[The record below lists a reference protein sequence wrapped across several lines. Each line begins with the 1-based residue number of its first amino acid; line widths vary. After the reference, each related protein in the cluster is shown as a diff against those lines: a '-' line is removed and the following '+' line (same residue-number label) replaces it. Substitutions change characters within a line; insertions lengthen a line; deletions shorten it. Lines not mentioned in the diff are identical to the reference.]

1 MRYFLLFFLALV
13 CAGTSFF
20 VTTKDVS
27 AAGSTVTVTLTVN
40 GSAGAVAK
48 PRLFTLVCSDGK
60 GRSAKKAVAVSF
72 VGQKPL
78 PADPEWP
85 AVTVMSPNGN
95 ELWTQ
100 GEGRT
105 LVWTAHDVPLLKNG
119 FIIDLLDE
127 RGASFS
133 IASSTLSGTA
143 RNFAWLIPT
152 SLPSG
157 KYKVRVSIQH
167 NRLSDLSDGFF
178 TVMKVYEG
186 PSKALVCGTL
196 GDVTGDKVIS
206 SADADRI
213 AVFAANPRMMT
224 LDDFKRADI
233 DVNGVIAS
241 ADIVQVNQYLT
252 DIIKTFSGCLAP
264 GVSVDLRANGSPS
277 SLVSVSISS
286 TVTLSWTSSGAG
298 RCVLDDSEVPE
309 EVKRRIKNQHER
321 SLERARNEEDPM
333 LRLVDQ
339 EVYPVVSAEGGV
351 YVSTSY
357 MSERVLL
364 RFLLERAADASEIP
378 HETLQEQFDRVT
390 LYGWDDESK
399 RVIIGVVGPDIWR
412 ALAWMRVGECRLD
425 GPLTSDY
432 RGLLHAIVT
441 DEWYEA
447 DQIAREIM
455 AAKRQDTAFYDVASG
470 DVL

>member
-1 MRYFLLFFLALV
+1 MPKEHGPGMFGRRE
-13 CAGTSFF
+13 
-20 VTTKDVS
+20 DVEGAHAREELIH
-27 AAGSTVTVTLTVN
+27 AAGEGLNAHREALLRSTKEL
-40 GSAGAVAK
+40 SAEESRQFDEAEGIVDA
-48 PRLFTLVCSDGK
+48 
-60 GRSAKKAVAVSF
+60 F
-72 VGQKPL
+72 VFRHFAEHIPKIQKPL
-78 PADPEWP
+78 VRTSGDMNASILMNEFIALPRIGEHGDGPNIAFIHA
-85 AVTVMSPNGN
+85 AVHEILHFYSARRLYAGKENIVSQVGLSTTAVGKTPRLLFEGLN
-95 ELWTQ
+95 E
-100 GEGRT
+100 
-105 LVWTAHDVPLLKNG
+105 
-119 FIIDLLDE
+119 
-127 RGASFS
+127 
-133 IASSTLSGTA
+133 
-143 RNFAWLIPT
+143 
-152 SLPSG
+152 
-157 KYKVRVSIQH
+157 
-167 NRLSDLSDGFF
+167 
-178 TVMKVYEG
+178 
-186 PSKALVCGTL
+186 AL
-196 GDVTGDKVIS
+196 IS
-206 SADADRI
+206 SLQHR
-213 AVFAANPRMMT
+213 
-224 LDDFKRADI
+224 
-233 DVNGVIAS
+233 
-241 ADIVQVNQYLT
+241 
-252 DIIKTFSGCLAP
+252 
-264 GVSVDLRANGSPS
+264 
-277 SLVSVSISS
+277 LVYAYA
-286 TVTLSWTSSGAG
+286 TA
-298 RCVLDDSEVPE
+298 DDSEVPE